1 MAPNPTKI
9 PNTLKPIAE
18 ELLENTYARENLQ
31 EGAEKLREAYERAQK
46 RRVKPSKDRK
56 IRRQVE
62 AAVAAIDEGTAALAS
77 GRKKPRRTGRKAV
90 LLLLGAAVAGAGV
103 VVATNEEIRAKVFGS
118 AKALGDE
125 ITGSGESGG
134 SQETGPAGGDTGNGS
149 PS

>member
-18 ELLENTYARENLQ
+18 ELLENSYARENLQ
-31 EGAEKLREAYERAQK
+31 EGAEKLREAYERAGK

-77 GRKKPRRTGRKAV
+77 GRKKPKRTGRNFV
-90 LLLLGAAVAGAGV
+90 LLLVGAAAAGAGV
-103 VVATNEEIRAKVFGS
+103 VLATNEELRGKVFGS

-125 ITGSGESGG
+125 ITGSEDSGG
-134 SQETGPAGGDTGNGS
+134 SQETGATGGGTGNGT

>member
-9 PNTLKPIAE
+9 PSTLRPLAE
-18 ELLENTYARENLQ
+18 ELLENSYARENLQ
-31 EGAEKLREAYERAQK
+31 EGAEKLRDAYERSQK

-56 IRRQVE
+56 LRKQIE

-77 GRKKPRRTGRKAV
+77 GRKKPKRTGRKVV
-90 LLLLGAAVAGAGV
+90 LVLLGAAVAGAGAV
-103 VVATNEEIRAKVFGS
+103 LATNEGIRNQVFGS

-125 ITGSGESGG
+125 IAGNDQDSGG
-134 SQETGPAGGDTGNGS
+134 NGGAATPGS